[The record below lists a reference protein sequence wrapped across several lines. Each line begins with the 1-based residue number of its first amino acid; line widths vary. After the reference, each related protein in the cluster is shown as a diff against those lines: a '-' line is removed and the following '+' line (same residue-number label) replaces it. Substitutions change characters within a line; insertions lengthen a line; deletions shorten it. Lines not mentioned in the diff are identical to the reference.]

1 MKAQRSALANG
12 SRVALTTLGCKV
24 NAYESAII
32 AQRLGADHWTRVGER
47 ECADLYV
54 INSCTVTA
62 EADRQ
67 TRQAVRRAL
76 RLNPAARVVV
86 TGCYA
91 QNDPQA
97 CADIPGVS
105 LVVGNGQKLSI
116 PGLICDLPVPSE
128 RPAPV
133 RMEQSVNVPIQL
145 LNGYHDR
152 SRALVQV
159 QQGCDQS
166 CTFCVIHRAR
176 GASRSLAVDAVVRQ
190 VRRFIAQGYREIV
203 VCGIDLGSYGQE
215 RGGPAVSL
223 AALLAYIANL
233 PGDFR
238 IRLSSLDPVHLD
250 DQLLEVLASSPRF
263 CPYLHLSIQCG
274 STLILKRMGRR
285 YDAALVRERVVQARG
300 RIPGLILGGDIM
312 VGFPT
317 ESAEDFA
324 QTLRLIDELDIIY
337 PHVFTYSARPGTPA
351 ARISRQVPKN
361 VRRERAAILRQTGQQ
376 LRTRALESQLW
387 QEAEIL
393 VEQVNPGGSAAYHGR
408 LANYMPVWL
417 STPPA
422 GAGCFQAAQIVGRQ
436 GDTLVARALGRE

>member
-32 AQRLGADHWTRVGER
+32 AQRLDADHWTMVGER

-105 LVVGNGQKLSI
+105 LVVGNEQKLSI
-116 PGLICDLPVPSE
+116 PGLICDLPVQSG
-128 RPAPV
+128 RPTPV
-133 RMEQSVNVPIQL
+133 CMEQSADAPIQL

-152 SRALVQV
+152 TRALVQV

-324 QTLRLIDELDIIY
+324 QTLRLIDDLNIIY

-361 VRRERAAILRQTGQQ
+361 VRRERAAVLRQAGQQ
-376 LRTRALESQLW
+376 LRTRALDSQLW
-387 QEAEIL
+387 QEAEML

>member
-105 LVVGNGQKLSI
+105 LVVGNEQKLSI
-116 PGLICDLPVPSE
+116 PGLICDLPVQSG
-128 RPAPV
+128 RPPPV
-133 RMEQSVNVPIQL
+133 RMGQSVDVPIQL

-152 SRALVQV
+152 TRALVQV

-324 QTLRLIDELDIIY
+324 QTLRLIDDLNIIY

-361 VRRERAAILRQTGQQ
+361 VRRERAAVLRQAGQQ
-376 LRTRALESQLW
+376 LRTRALDSQLW
-387 QEAEIL
+387 QEAEML

>member
-105 LVVGNGQKLSI
+105 LVVGNEQKLSI
-116 PGLICDLPVPSE
+116 PGLICDLPVQSG
-128 RPAPV
+128 RPPPV
-133 RMEQSVNVPIQL
+133 RMRQSVDVPIQL

-152 SRALVQV
+152 TRALVQV

-376 LRTRALESQLW
+376 LRTRALDSQLW
-387 QEAEIL
+387 QEAEML

>member
-32 AQRLGADHWTRVGER
+32 AERLGADHWTRVGER

-159 QQGCDQS
+159 QQGCGQA

>member
-105 LVVGNGQKLSI
+105 LVVGNEQKLSI
-116 PGLICDLPVPSE
+116 PGLICDLPVQSG

-133 RMEQSVNVPIQL
+133 RMGQSVDVPIQL

-152 SRALVQV
+152 TRALVQV

-324 QTLRLIDELDIIY
+324 QTLRLIDDLNIIY

-361 VRRERAAILRQTGQQ
+361 VRRERAAVLRQAGQQ
-376 LRTRALESQLW
+376 LRTRALDSQLW
-387 QEAEIL
+387 QEAEML

>member
-12 SRVALTTLGCKV
+12 SRMALTTLGCKV

-32 AQRLGADHWTRVGER
+32 AERLGADHWTRVGER

-159 QQGCDQS
+159 QQGCGQA

>member
-105 LVVGNGQKLSI
+105 LVVGNEQKLSI
-116 PGLICDLPVPSE
+116 PGLICDLPVQSG
-128 RPAPV
+128 RPTPV
-133 RMEQSVNVPIQL
+133 CMEQSADAPIQL

-152 SRALVQV
+152 TRALVQV

-324 QTLRLIDELDIIY
+324 QTLRLIDDLNIIY

-361 VRRERAAILRQTGQQ
+361 VRRERAAVLRQAGQQ
-376 LRTRALESQLW
+376 LRTRALDSQLW
-387 QEAEIL
+387 QEAEML

>member
-32 AQRLGADHWTRVGER
+32 AQRLDADHWTMVGER

-105 LVVGNGQKLSI
+105 LVVGNEQKLSI
-116 PGLICDLPVPSE
+116 PGLICDLPVQSG

-133 RMEQSVNVPIQL
+133 RMGQSVDVPIQL

-152 SRALVQV
+152 TRALVQV

-176 GASRSLAVDAVVRQ
+176 GASRSLAVDAVV
-190 VRRFIAQGYREIV
+190 
-203 VCGIDLGSYGQE
+203 
-215 RGGPAVSL
+215 
-223 AALLAYIANL
+223 
-233 PGDFR
+233 
-238 IRLSSLDPVHLD
+238 
-250 DQLLEVLASSPRF
+250 
-263 CPYLHLSIQCG
+263 
-274 STLILKRMGRR
+274 
-285 YDAALVRERVVQARG
+285 
-300 RIPGLILGGDIM
+300 
-312 VGFPT
+312 
-317 ESAEDFA
+317 
-324 QTLRLIDELDIIY
+324 
-337 PHVFTYSARPGTPA
+337 
-351 ARISRQVPKN
+351 
-361 VRRERAAILRQTGQQ
+361 
-376 LRTRALESQLW
+376 
-387 QEAEIL
+387 
-393 VEQVNPGGSAAYHGR
+393 
-408 LANYMPVWL
+408 
-417 STPPA
+417 
-422 GAGCFQAAQIVGRQ
+422 
-436 GDTLVARALGRE
+436 

>member
-12 SRVALTTLGCKV
+12 SRMALTTLGCKV

-32 AQRLGADHWTRVGER
+32 AERLGADHWTMVGER

-159 QQGCDQS
+159 QQGCGQA

-223 AALLAYIANL
+223 AALLTCIADL

-324 QTLRLIDELDIIY
+324 QTLRLIDELEIIY

-422 GAGCFQAAQIVGRQ
+422 DAGCFQAAQIVGRQ

>member
-1 MKAQRSALANG
+1 
-12 SRVALTTLGCKV
+12 
-24 NAYESAII
+24 
-32 AQRLGADHWTRVGER
+32 
-47 ECADLYV
+47 
-54 INSCTVTA
+54 
-62 EADRQ
+62 
-67 TRQAVRRAL
+67 
-76 RLNPAARVVV
+76 
-86 TGCYA
+86 
-91 QNDPQA
+91 
-97 CADIPGVS
+97 
-105 LVVGNGQKLSI
+105 
-116 PGLICDLPVPSE
+116 
-128 RPAPV
+128 
-133 RMEQSVNVPIQL
+133 
-145 LNGYHDR
+145 
-152 SRALVQV
+152 
-159 QQGCDQS
+159 
-166 CTFCVIHRAR
+166 
-176 GASRSLAVDAVVRQ
+176 
-190 VRRFIAQGYREIV
+190 
-203 VCGIDLGSYGQE
+203 
-215 RGGPAVSL
+215 
-223 AALLAYIANL
+223 
-233 PGDFR
+233 
-238 IRLSSLDPVHLD
+238 LSSLDPVHLD

-324 QTLRLIDELDIIY
+324 QTLRLIDDLNIIY

-361 VRRERAAILRQTGQQ
+361 VRRERAAVLRQAGQQ
-376 LRTRALESQLW
+376 LRTRALDSQLW
-387 QEAEIL
+387 QEAEML

>member
-105 LVVGNGQKLSI
+105 LVVGNEQKLSI
-116 PGLICDLPVPSE
+116 PGLICDLPVQSG
-128 RPAPV
+128 RPTPV
-133 RMEQSVNVPIQL
+133 RMEQSADAPIQL

-152 SRALVQV
+152 TRALVQV

-324 QTLRLIDELDIIY
+324 QTLRLIDDLNIIY

-361 VRRERAAILRQTGQQ
+361 VRRERAAVLRQAGQQ
-376 LRTRALESQLW
+376 LRTRALDSQLW
-387 QEAEIL
+387 QEAEML

-422 GAGCFQAAQIVGRQ
+422 GAGCFQTAQIVGRQ